1 MVRRTRDSLECA
13 TTKLTGKK
21 NDVVDFD
28 DNDVFVGP
36 VSVVGAFKSR
46 LHEYSVSFPVT
57 AHDTCSIHASG
68 DGRIVS
74 VSHCRL
80 LRPITTHPPK
90 AIDRI
95 YLHH

>member
-1 MVRRTRDSLECA
+1 MVRRTRDPLECA
-13 TTKLTGKK
+13 TTKLSGKK

-57 AHDTCSIHASG
+57 AHDTCSIQCKRRWADSLSEPLPSLTSHYGPSPEG
-68 DGRIVS
+68 D
-74 VSHCRL
+74 
-80 LRPITTHPPK
+80 
-90 AIDRI
+90 
-95 YLHH
+95 